1 MRFGL
6 ILLVL
11 VFAALGALFGA
22 LNSES
27 VALDFYVTTMQFPK
41 GAALLFAL
49 FLGWLLGGLLVYLG
63 LVLRLRR
70 RMRAQARELKRLNA
84 TAQDRATDTPPGK
97 SSPAAMPPRDA

>member
-11 VFAALGALFGA
+11 LFATLGAVFGA

-27 VALDFYVTTMQFPK
+27 ISFDFYFGSVHLPK
-41 GAALLFAL
+41 GAALLSAL
-49 FLGWLLGGLLVYLG
+49 LLGWFSGGLLVYLA

-70 RMRAQARELKRLNA
+70 RVSGLSRELKQR
-84 TAQDRATDTPPGK
+84 DRAAPADITPAGADHRP
-97 SSPAAMPPRDA
+97 